1 MPGEV
6 AAPPAG
12 SGRHRAPLGLPRG
25 SVRALLTL
33 LIVLV
38 VCTELLRGRRPDPLW
53 TETLLI
59 ALAHYFT
66 SRRFVN
72 LSPEVLRR
80 LEQEGLLP
88 HEPQPL
94 FLPRMTIRLLIV
106 AAFVMVAIVMFRS
119 GRLLEDP
126 VAGTLGLVGAYL
138 LGVVGGGIARW
149 WSRGKPTRLGR
160 AWSDLKATAALVA
173 VPITALA
180 YLFNRPGWL
189 PASFHDFALGLA
201 LFYFGSR

>member
-1 MPGEV
+1 
-6 AAPPAG
+6 
-12 SGRHRAPLGLPRG
+12 
-25 SVRALLTL
+25 LTL

-72 LSPEVLRR
+72 LPPEVLHR
-80 LEQEGLLP
+80 LEREGLLP

-106 AAFVMVAIVMFRS
+106 AAFATVGVLMFRS

-138 LGVVGGGIARW
+138 LGVIGGGIARW
-149 WSRGKPTRLGR
+149 WSRGNPTRVGR
-160 AWSDLKATAALVA
+160 AWGDLKATAALVA
-173 VPITALA
+173 VPLTAAA
-180 YLFNRPGWL
+180 YLFDHPAWL
-189 PASFHDFALGLA
+189 PASFRDLALGLA